1 MRARSLVFLAIA
13 GEGALIVLALAWA
26 RWRGLPLEPGS
37 VVPGV
42 VAGGVGAGGL
52 ALTNLF
58 LLCHAPAVGPVQ
70 SMRRLYVEVFKPL
83 FGGVG
88 LGSMLAISVAAGLGE
103 ELLFR
108 GVLQPELGLVTASV
122 LFGMAHMGGSG
133 TFAFGC
139 WAGAMGAA
147 LGGLAIWT
155 DGLTA
160 PIVAHTVYDAAAMI
174 YIRRGKECPAV
185 TREAE
190 AEAEVEAD
198 SDPSAEGHA

>member
-1 MRARSLVFLAIA
+1 MRTRSLVLLALA
-13 GEGALIVLALAWA
+13 GEGTLVVLALAWA

-37 VVPGV
+37 VATGVVLGV
-42 VAGGVGAGGL
+42 VAAGGL

-58 LLCHAPAVGPVQ
+58 LLCYAPAVGPVE

-88 LGSMLAISVAAGLGE
+88 LGSILAISVAAGLGE

-139 WAGAMGAA
+139 WAGVMGAA

-174 YIRRGKECPAV
+174 YIRRGKECPAA

-190 AEAEVEAD
+190 ADV
-198 SDPSAEGHA
+198 DPSAEGHA